1 MGLDIYFHKVAREFE
16 GDQTD
21 KENFFAFTDQVDADA
36 QEALKAKIDK
46 LLVPLKEAWE
56 QLQTNDYW
64 RNIYNER
71 YFAFVEKLRPLIAK
85 NYDWKLYP
93 YTAKILDLPEL
104 EEKLKTEVEE
114 AYQEYDAYFRK
125 VNFLFAYFENA
136 GKMIDQHYAIV
147 EKEDVEELISRCERV
162 LADHSLAPELLPTQS
177 GFFFGGTDYADYYF
191 YDVKDCLR
199 QMKKYRKLFKDGKG
213 TAYVI
218 FSW

>member
-16 GDQTD
+16 GDTTD
-21 KENFFAFTDQVDADA
+21 TKDFNAFCEQVDSDA
-36 QEALKAKIDK
+36 QEALKATIDK

-64 RNIYNER
+64 RCIYNAR
-71 YFAFVEKLRPLIAK
+71 YFTFVEKLRPLIAK
-85 NYDWKLYP
+85 NYDWKIYP
-93 YTAKILDLPEL
+93 YTEKILDLPEL
-104 EEKLKTEVEE
+104 EAKLETEVKEG
-114 AYQEYDAYFRK
+114 YQQYDAYFRK

-136 GKMIDQHYAIV
+136 GKMIDQCYAFV
-147 EKEDVEELISRCERV
+147 DKGDVDDIIDRCERV
-162 LADHSLAPELLPTQS
+162 LAEHSLAPELLPTQS

-199 QMKKYRKLFKDGKG
+199 QMKQYRRLFKNGKG
-213 TAYVI
+213 TGYVI